1 MNWEQFRAIV
11 WLRWRLSRNQFVRG
25 GQLNAILAIVVLVM
39 MVSTAVGLAIG
50 GVALGALLGVK
61 VPPPAL
67 MLIWDVMVV
76 IFLVFWIV
84 GLLTEIQRSESVDL
98 SKLLHLPLTLK
109 QVFVFNY
116 AASLCTPMIAML
128 VPGMIG
134 VCLGLTAGGG
144 VKLLLLLPVVLS
156 FLFLVTACTYWLRGW
171 LAALMVNKR
180 RRRAIIVWLTIGF
193 VLVFQLPN
201 LFFNSP
207 YFREMLKRKPR
218 QNQSQPAKSKPSS
231 SGFEL
236 PEIVEQAHLVIPP
249 GWVGYSAMR
258 LKEGNTGPALGATL
272 ACSVLG
278 AFGLMRAYRMTLR
291 FYQGVQN
298 GGATKSEPVAA
309 PSAVPAGPRKRLLVE
324 RVIPGLPEDV
334 AALTLA
340 TFRSLMRAPELKMA
354 LIMPIVV
361 CVLIGGMQMAKLK
374 KLPDPSLV
382 GFAVTGVV
390 AFAAFCLAPT
400 MANMFGLDRNGFRA
414 LVLLPTPRDR
424 VLFAKNLAFLPL
436 ITAVTVVLLG
446 LVGFLLHPGPFM
458 WLTALVQLPTAF
470 LLFSL
475 MCNVAAI
482 LLPYRMAPG
491 TLQAKKPKPIVFVGV
506 FATMLVTPIILAP
519 IAIPPG
525 LQFLF
530 VRMEWLPWLPVN
542 VIAAVVIFAAV
553 VALYRVLLPLE
564 GRLLQRRE
572 QVILREVTEEV
583 E

>member
-39 MVSTAVGLAIG
+39 MISAAVGLAVG
-50 GVALGALLGVK
+50 GVALGVFLGAK
-61 VPPPAL
+61 APAPVL
-67 MLIWDVMVV
+67 MLAWDGVMFV
-76 IFLVFWIV
+76 FLLFWMI

-98 SKLLHLPLTLK
+98 SKLLHLPLTLQ

-116 AASLCTPMIAML
+116 AASHFTPSIAML
-128 VPGMIG
+128 LPAMIG
-134 VCLGLTAGGG
+134 LCLGQAVGGG
-144 VKLLLLLPVVLS
+144 PMLVLLVPAVLA
-156 FLFLVTACTYWLRGW
+156 FLFLVTAWTYCLRGW

-180 RRRAIIVWLTIGF
+180 RRRAIVVWMTIIF
-193 VLVFQLPN
+193 VLIFQLPN
-201 LFFNSP
+201 LFFNSSW
-207 YFREMLKRKPR
+207 FKEKTRHKPR
-218 QNQSQPAKSKPSS
+218 QTQGASSQPRTSRD
-231 SGFEL
+231 GFAL
-236 PEIVEQAHLVIPP
+236 PEIVEQAHLVVPP
-249 GWVGYSAMR
+249 GWVGYSAMS
-258 LKEGNTGPALGATL
+258 LKDGNAWPVLGATV
-272 ACSVLG
+272 ACGLLG
-278 AFGLMRAYRMTLR
+278 ALGLMRAYRMTLR
-291 FYQGVQN
+291 FYQGASN
-298 GGATKSEPVAA
+298 GEATKAA
-309 PSAVPAGPRKRLLVE
+309 PAAVPSTTPAGPRKPLLVE

-334 AALTLA
+334 AALALA

-361 CVLIGGMQMAKLK
+361 CVLIGGMHMTKLK
-374 KLPDPSLV
+374 KAPVESLV
-382 GFAVTGVV
+382 GFAVTGMV
-390 AFAAFCLAPT
+390 AFAAFSLAPT

-414 LVLLPTPRDR
+414 LVLLPTRRDR

-436 ITAVTVVLLG
+436 IAAVAVALLA
-446 LVGFLLHPGPFM
+446 LIGFLLRPSASV

-475 MCNVAAI
+475 MCNLAAI
-482 LLPYRMAPG
+482 LMPYRMAPG

-506 FATMLVTPIILAP
+506 FVTMLATPIVLAP

-530 VRMEWLPWLPVN
+530 MRMEWLPWLPVN
-542 VIAAVVIFAAV
+542 LICAALILAAVAV
-553 VALYRVLLPLE
+553 LYRVLLPLE

-572 QVILREVTEEV
+572 QTILREVTVEV